1 MKSFSIVKAYIFI
14 TRPAN
19 VFLTFLVVLV
29 GAFICING
37 DYSINNVLLAS
48 IAAALTAAA
57 GNIINDIF
65 DKEADKINHPERPL
79 AKEDISIKNAWIE
92 YFILTLLAVII
103 SSFINQTAFQVV
115 VLTSVLLYLY
125 SVRLKKIPLLG
136 NITVAY
142 LTGLAFIFGG
152 IAVNNVRGALIPAVF
167 AFLIN
172 FIREL
177 IKDMDDIEGDTKVGL
192 QTFPKKFGMKATILL
207 ITFLTISLIAFT
219 VYPFIKNIYNI
230 DFFVIIMLVV
240 NPILVYFLK
249 LLYERDAGK
258 NLNKLS
264 NILKLNMLFG
274 LIAIFLGR

>member
-1 MKSFSIVKAYIFI
+1 MNSFSNVKAYICI
-14 TRPAN
+14 TRPVN
-19 VFLTFLVVLV
+19 IILTFLVVIV
-29 GAFICING
+29 GALICIIT
-37 DYSINNVLLAS
+37 DYSIYKILLAALS
-48 IAAALTAAA
+48 AALTAGA
-57 GNIINDIF
+57 GNIINDIY

-79 AKEDISIKNAWIE
+79 AKGIISTQNTWIE
-92 YFILTLLAVII
+92 YFILTLLAVVA
-103 SSFINQTAFQVV
+103 SYFINQTALTVV
-115 VLTSVLLYLY
+115 ILSSVLLYLY

-152 IAVNNVRGALIPAVF
+152 IAVDNVRSAFIPAIF

-192 QTFPKKFGMKATILL
+192 QTFPKRFGIKVSILF
-207 ITFLTISLIAFT
+207 ITFLTFTLIAFT
-219 VYPFIKNIYNI
+219 FYPFIKDIYTI
-230 DFFVIIMLVV
+230 EFFVLAMLVV

-249 LLYERDAGK
+249 LLYEKDAGK

-264 NILKLNMLFG
+264 NMLKLDMLFG

>member
-1 MKSFSIVKAYIFI
+1 MKSFSIIKAYFFV
-14 TRPAN
+14 TRPVN
-19 VFLTFLVVLV
+19 VILTFLVVIV
-29 GAFICING
+29 GALICISG
-37 DYSINNVLLAS
+37 DYSIYKILLAALS
-48 IAAALTAAA
+48 AALTAGA

-65 DKEADKINHPERPL
+65 DKEADKINHPERPM
-79 AKEDISIKNAWIE
+79 AKGIISTGNAWIE
-92 YFILTLLAVII
+92 YFILTLLAVAASYLI
-103 SSFINQTAFQVV
+103 SQTALVV
-115 VLTSVLLYLY
+115 VFLTSVLLYLY

-152 IAVNNVRGALIPAVF
+152 ISVNNVRGAFIPAVF

-192 QTFPKKFGMKATILL
+192 QTFPKRFGIKVSILF
-207 ITFLTISLIAFT
+207 ITFLTFTLIAFT
-219 VYPFIKNIYNI
+219 FYPFIKDIYTI
-230 DFFVIIMLVV
+230 EFFVLAMLVV

-249 LLYERDAGK
+249 LLYEKDAGK

-264 NILKLNMLFG
+264 NMLKLDMLFG

>member
-1 MKSFSIVKAYIFI
+1 MNSFSSIKAYII
-14 TRPAN
+14 LTRPVN
-19 VFLTFLVVLV
+19 VILTLLVVIV
-29 GAFICING
+29 GAFICISG
-37 DYSINNVLLAS
+37 DYSINKILLAA
-48 IAAALTAAA
+48 IAAAITAAA
-57 GNIINDIF
+57 GNIVNDIF
-65 DKEADKINHPERPL
+65 DKQADKINHPERPL
-79 AKEDISIKNAWIE
+79 AKEIISIKNAWLE
-92 YFILTLLAVII
+92 YFILTLSAVIV
-103 SSFINQTAFQVV
+103 SSFINQTALQVV

-192 QTFPKKFGMKATILL
+192 QTFPKKFGMKPTILL
-207 ITFLTISLIAFT
+207 ITFLTIVLITFT
-219 VYPFIKNIYNI
+219 FYPFLKNIYNI
-230 DFFVIIMLVV
+230 EFFVIAMLVV
-240 NPILVYFLK
+240 NPILVYLLK
-249 LLYERDAGK
+249 LLYERDSVK

-264 NILKLNMLFG
+264 NMLKLNMLIG
-274 LIAIFLGR
+274 LIAIFLGS

>member
-1 MKSFSIVKAYIFI
+1 MNSFSSIKAYII
-14 TRPAN
+14 LARPVN
-19 VFLTFLVVLV
+19 VLLTFFVVIV

-37 DYSINNVLLAS
+37 DYSINKILLAA

-57 GNIINDIF
+57 GNIVNDIF

-192 QTFPKKFGMKATILL
+192 QTFPKKFGMKPTILL

-219 VYPFIKNIYNI
+219 IYPFIKNIYNI
-230 DFFVIIMLVV
+230 KFFVIAMLVV
-240 NPILVYFLK
+240 NPILVYLLK
-249 LLYERDAGK
+249 LLYESESVK

-264 NILKLNMLFG
+264 NMLKLDMLVG